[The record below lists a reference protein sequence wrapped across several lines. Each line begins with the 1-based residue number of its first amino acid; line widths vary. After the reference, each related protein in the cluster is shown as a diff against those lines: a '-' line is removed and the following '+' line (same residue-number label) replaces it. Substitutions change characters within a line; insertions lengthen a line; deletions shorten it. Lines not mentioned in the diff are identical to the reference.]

1 MVKEKDFIVDK
12 RERCNQRHLEGF
24 RLHQAMGREVR
35 RKRRGE
41 RAGRP
46 RGETR
51 TTRMRTACG

>member
-1 MVKEKDFIVDK
+1 
-12 RERCNQRHLEGF
+12 
-24 RLHQAMGREVR
+24 MGRGVR

-51 TTRMRTACG
+51 ITRMMTACGRNSSLNRKEKLGEEKLSPVAEEAWGGA